1 MVQLNPKL
9 LNYVVTIAEE
19 RNISNAAKRLYLS
32 QPSLSQSIITLEKSL
47 GVALF
52 DRSTIPLG
60 LTDAGEIFVEAAIKI
75 LSTERELLEQ
85 LNDISQ
91 NGTSNIVIGIS
102 SFRNSTIIPHV
113 LPVFRK
119 MYPNVRIK
127 IIEDTNDAVKDM
139 LEKGIVDLAF
149 VTDTINQDLVYEKIF
164 SDRAV
169 LVLSRDHPL
178 CSQYSLVDGDYP
190 VMDLQLLE
198 NETFTLLVQKSHI
211 RKIAEKIFDDNHFRP
226 CYIIETTNMDMAHRM
241 ATSAVSASIIQE
253 SLLSLYLPEQLGCYF
268 RFPDQNYFTDLYICY
283 RKNFRLTKSMSH
295 FIKITGDII
304 GKNHK
309 NVWDIVEMQT

>member
-1 MVQLNPKL
+1 MVQLTPKL

-32 QPSLSQSIITLEKSL
+32 QPSLSQSIISLEKSL

-91 NGTSNIVIGIS
+91 NGASNIVIGIS

-113 LPVFRK
+113 LPVFRR

-149 VTDTINQDLVYEKIF
+149 VTDTINRDLIYEKIF

-178 CSQYSLVDGDYP
+178 CRQYTLINGDYP
-190 VMDLQLLE
+190 VIDLQLLKD
-198 NETFTLLVQKSHI
+198 ETFTLLVQKSHI
-211 RKIAEKIFDDNHFRP
+211 RKIAEKIFDDNHFLP
-226 CYIIETTNMDMAHRM
+226 CYVIETTNMDMAHRM

-253 SLLSLYLPEQLGCYF
+253 SLLSLYLPEQLGCYY
-268 RFPDQNYFTDLYICY
+268 RFPNQDYLTDLYICY

-295 FIKITGDII
+295 FIRITGDII
-304 GKNHK
+304 QKKQN
-309 NVWDIVEMQT
+309 NLCP